1 MPLTYYKR
9 YRMEFDFRRQPV
21 SAPVLPDGYRWVPW
35 HGSLRD
41 AHANVKFSS
50 FRNEIDAQVFVC
62 LSDLPGCR
70 RLMDDIAGHDGFVS
84 GATWMIGFE
93 GNVFHGPLMCG
104 TIQGLRHTKWV
115 GAIQNVGVL
124 PEHRGFGLGRALVMR
139 SLLGFQSAGVR
150 RVYLEVTAAN
160 ERAVQL
166 YRELGFQLA
175 RTRYREVETA
185 SAPALV

>member
-9 YRMEFDFRRQPV
+9 YRMEFDFRRGSLP
-21 SAPVLPDGYRWVPW
+21 APELPEGYRWVPW

-50 FRNEIDAQVFVC
+50 FRNEIDSQVFVC

-70 RLMDDIAGHDGFVS
+70 RLMDDIADHEGFVS
-84 GATWMIGFE
+84 AATWMVCFE
-93 GNVFHGPLMCG
+93 GNVFHGPVMCG
-104 TIQGLRHTKWV
+104 TIQGLRHTKCV
-115 GAIQNVGVL
+115 GAIQNVGVVS
-124 PEHRGFGLGRALVMR
+124 EHRGFGLGRALIMR
-139 SLLGFQSAGVR
+139 SLLGFHSVGVQ

-166 YRELGFQLA
+166 YRELGFRLI
-175 RTRYREVETA
+175 RTRYREVETTA
-185 SAPALV
+185 APALV